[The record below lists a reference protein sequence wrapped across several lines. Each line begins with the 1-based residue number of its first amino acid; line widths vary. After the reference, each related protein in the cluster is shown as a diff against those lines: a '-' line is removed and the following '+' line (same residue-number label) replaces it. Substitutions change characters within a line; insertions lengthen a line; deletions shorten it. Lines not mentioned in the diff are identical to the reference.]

1 MGEYKCIYSVGS
13 VKTDYIPREAVRDL
27 MYHKQ
32 SPLTEYDLDE
42 IEAADVVPVVH
53 GWWETDKEDIEW
65 GNSLKRK
72 HCTNCGKRP
81 HYDKEKKE
89 FVLSNY
95 CPNCG
100 VKMDGEQ

>member
-42 IEAADVVPVVH
+42 IEAADVVPV
-53 GWWETDKEDIEW
+53 
-65 GNSLKRK
+65 
-72 HCTNCGKRP
+72 
-81 HYDKEKKE
+81 
-89 FVLSNY
+89 
-95 CPNCG
+95 
-100 VKMDGEQ
+100 

>member
-1 MGEYKCIYSVGS
+1 M
-13 VKTDYIPREAVRDL
+13 TDYIPREAARDL

-32 SPLTEYDLDE
+32 GPLTEYDLDE
-42 IEAADVVPVVH
+42 IEAVDVAPVKH
-53 GWWETDKEDIEW
+53 GRWETDKEDIEW

-89 FVLSNY
+89 FILSDY

-100 VKMDGEQ
+100 TKMNGE